1 MSDYIFSKYNE
12 RQREEMTAIIQN
24 RCSFRTEL
32 AECGSRH
39 KKIGYLCFIIITLL
53 TTLPMKRHHLLFL
66 FAAFIAI
73 TSSAQKLDNLVE
85 LKQKSENPLF
95 HHLDKAPRT
104 PAFECE
110 GYWAWGSSVVKG
122 DDGKYHMFVSRFPK
136 SLPFHPGW
144 MVASEI
150 VHAVSEVPQ
159 GPYRFSEVAL
169 PARGAQYWDG
179 RSTHNPRILR
189 QNGKYYLIY
198 MGSTHP
204 FADPTYEQ
212 LTLKSPWC
220 TVARANKRV
229 GLAVADSPYGPWKR
243 LDEPILKTKP
253 NTFYS
258 FLTSNPSPIIQEDG
272 SVMMIFKGRHYT
284 NGYLHSAMSLGMAY
298 APTIEGPYRVLNN
311 DRPIFEVDGQGE
323 AEDPFLWKDAD
334 GYHAIFKDHVAKFT
348 GERGG
353 GVMAHSK
360 DGIQWTVDKDPKAYS
375 LTVEWE
381 DGSVEKQGQLERPF
395 ILFEDGKPA
404 YIFFATM
411 DGPGGFENASRS
423 WNMVIP
429 IKDRK

>member
-1 MSDYIFSKYNE
+1 M
-12 RQREEMTAIIQN
+12 
-24 RCSFRTEL
+24 
-32 AECGSRH
+32 
-39 KKIGYLCFIIITLL
+39 
-53 TTLPMKRHHLLFL
+53 
-66 FAAFIAI
+66 
-73 TSSAQKLDNLVE
+73 
-85 LKQKSENPLF
+85 
-95 HHLDKAPRT
+95 
-104 PAFECE
+104 
-110 GYWAWGSSVVKG
+110 KG

-204 FADPTYEQ
+204 FAHPTYEQ
-212 LTLKSPWC
+212 LTLESPWC

-323 AEDPFLWKDAD
+323 AEDPFLWKDAN

-348 GERGG
+348 G
-353 GVMAHSK
+353 
-360 DGIQWTVDKDPKAYS
+360 
-375 LTVEWE
+375 
-381 DGSVEKQGQLERPF
+381 
-395 ILFEDGKPA
+395 
-404 YIFFATM
+404 
-411 DGPGGFENASRS
+411 
-423 WNMVIP
+423 
-429 IKDRK
+429 